1 MARTIKTKT
10 PVNLIHLPS
19 WVEPDSINGIYFPGF
34 FEISPYIWNPCLSD
48 FYVNVARVKMGRT
61 AARLARSTYKYIR
74 SDCPYY
80 DSIGLARKMVEEMY
94 PDPSTNAFTDEC
106 VRGFYKNTL
115 KLNSTEIKNI
125 SVFRKRPIGI
135 PTNSPAID
143 QLVWAE
149 VANDSIKPFDV
160 ITRNRFCDQ
169 GGDIITMA
177 KFQLVSDLH
186 EEFAHNICI
195 HPQDPLC
202 GLSYEDAYNVLSDK
216 GFGPYMH
223 VYRPTKIV
231 PYGIGRK
238 LPMNKSFSEALPLP

>member
-1 MARTIKTKT
+1 M
-10 PVNLIHLPS
+10 HLPS
-19 WVEPDSINGIYFPGF
+19 WVEPDPINGIYFPGF
-34 FEISPYIWNPCLSD
+34 FEINPYVWQPKIGD
-48 FYVNVARVKMGRT
+48 FYVNVALVKMGRT

-74 SDCPYY
+74 ADYPYY
-80 DSIGLARKMVEEMY
+80 DNVGIARKMVEEMHPT
-94 PDPSTNAFTDEC
+94 PDGVFTDDC
-106 VRGFYKNTL
+106 VKDFYKSVL
-115 KLNSTEIKNI
+115 RLSSTEIKNI

-135 PTNSPAID
+135 HPDGPQID
-143 QLVWAE
+143 QLVWME
-149 VANDSIKPFDV
+149 VTNDTIKPFDV
-160 ITRNRFCDQ
+160 VARNRFCDVD
-169 GGDIITMA
+169 GNIINMA